1 MAACEK
7 AGPPQQRASLCA
19 KETGKIV
26 LRRGSVKSK
35 RDDAYT
41 AVSAM
46 LGTY

>member
-7 AGPPQQRASLCA
+7 AGPPQQRASLCV
-19 KETGKIV
+19 KKTGKIV

-35 RDDAYT
+35 RDDAY
-41 AVSAM
+41 AVVSTM